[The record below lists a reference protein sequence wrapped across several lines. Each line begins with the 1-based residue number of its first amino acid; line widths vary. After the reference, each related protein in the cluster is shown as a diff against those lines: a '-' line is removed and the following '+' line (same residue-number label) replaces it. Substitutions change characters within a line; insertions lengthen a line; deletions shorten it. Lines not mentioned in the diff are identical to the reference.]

1 MNEIKVIN
9 KSMLLGKEIDVY
21 GTADEPLFKA
31 KDVASWL
38 DIQNVSDMIKN
49 IDQDEKVLDSIYTLG
64 GTQEV
69 WLLTEDGVYEVLMQ
83 SRKPVA
89 KQFKK
94 GVKTILKSIR
104 KTGGY
109 SVAGTITD
117 KTKAGMIWVKG
128 CKELLN
134 LNDASTLAL
143 MQKVA
148 EPLGL
153 PTPDYVSSKGVL
165 KSLSVL
171 LEEKGIGISTQA
183 FNKLLV
189 KDGLLQVLYRKSSK
203 GKQKQFKNIT
213 EKGLPYGENKQNP
226 KNQSETQPLW
236 YDDKFDEVL
245 KIVGLL

>member
-1 MNEIKVIN
+1 
-9 KSMLLGKEIDVY
+9 
-21 GTADEPLFKA
+21 
-31 KDVASWL
+31 
-38 DIQNVSDMIKN
+38 MIKN

-153 PTPDYVSSKGVL
+153 PTPDYVSSNGVL

-213 EKGLPYGENKQNP
+213 EKGLPYGENDINE
-226 KNQSETQPLW
+226 KNMNQTQPHW
-236 YDDKFDEVL
+236 YDSKFGEVL
-245 KIVGLL
+245 EIIGYKSSKQVDMFASGETHD